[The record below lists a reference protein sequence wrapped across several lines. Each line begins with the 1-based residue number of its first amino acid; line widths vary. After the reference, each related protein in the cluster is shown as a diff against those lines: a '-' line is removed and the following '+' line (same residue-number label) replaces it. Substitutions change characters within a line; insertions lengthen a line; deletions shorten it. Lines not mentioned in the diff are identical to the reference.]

1 MKSARGESIRR
12 TCAGSGGAVSAWN
25 GCFLLMLKS
34 RFGESSGVR
43 IAWSGCSFPA
53 LVCRSFASLA
63 TTGALQACQMT
74 HLPAGATH
82 ATAKEQAMRM
92 CRREPK
98 GTCSHRHLPSQAH
111 RHNCSFTV
119 PMYVQRSSDS
129 PTNMTPTWRIRGIRF
144 GAFLV
149 AEESG

>member
-1 MKSARGESIRR
+1 MHAAR
-12 TCAGSGGAVSAWN
+12 ASGVPAQEAVELSQR
-25 GCFLLMLKS
+25 GT

-53 LVCRSFASLA
+53 LVCRSFAGPSA
-63 TTGALQACQMT
+63 TGALQACQVT
-74 HLPAGATH
+74 RLPVGATH
-82 ATAKEQAMRM
+82 ATAKEQAMRI

-119 PMYVQRSSDS
+119 PMYVQRSSGS